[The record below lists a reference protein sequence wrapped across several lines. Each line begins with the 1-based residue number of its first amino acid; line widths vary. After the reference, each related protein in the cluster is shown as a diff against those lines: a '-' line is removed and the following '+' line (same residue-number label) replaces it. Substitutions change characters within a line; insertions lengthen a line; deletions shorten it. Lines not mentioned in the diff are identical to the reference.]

1 MFDEVLGLVGMR
13 LADHLDLV
21 RLDPQVRYHW
31 PDGSTLDVADQPS
44 NTRVAFDRFSAGA
57 GAAWEGWDR
66 QGERIWAIA
75 RRTFLAGSMDAP
87 RAVLRRLQRPS
98 DLWAIDGHRSLAR
111 AARRTFA
118 DDRLV
123 QWAGRYATYSG
134 SSPFAAP
141 ATLACIPHIESAYG
155 AWYPRGGMGT
165 LTGVLEAGAARAGVT
180 MRREA
185 AVARVDALP
194 HQVTGVQLTTGER
207 LAADVVVANTDAD
220 HLYRDLLADDRA
232 LARVRRAEPSSSA
245 FVVLAALDG
254 RTADVAHHNVWFSA
268 DGEAEF
274 AQLFAHRQ
282 LPKDPTIY
290 ASVASVTDAGQA
302 PPGCESWFLLVNAPA
317 GWRGDAAAYRDH
329 VLAVLAARG
338 VDLRPRLRFTEIV
351 TPADLERRYRS
362 RGGAIYGAS
371 SNGWRA
377 AFLRPGN
384 RGPRRGLYLV
394 GGSSH
399 PGGGLPLVAISA
411 EIVAGLVED
420 DGW

>member
-1 MFDEVLGLVGMR
+1 MQTLGFAVFFRDPVVALVGGAAMLPVALAALLDGRRSVAEVVVVGGGIGGLCAALRLGVAGHHVTLLERSSELGGKVAVRERDGFRFDTGPSLLTLPHVFDEVLGLVGMR

-21 RLDPQVRYHW
+21 RLDPQVPLPLARRQH
-31 PDGSTLDVADQPS
+31 PRRRRPARATPASPSTGSRP
-44 NTRVAFDRFSAGA
+44 GA
-57 GAAWEGWDR
+57 GAAWQGWDR
-66 QGERIWAIA
+66 RGERIWAIA

-134 SSPFAAP
+134 SSPYAAP

-165 LTGVLEAGAARAGVT
+165 LTGVLEEGAARAGVT
-180 MRREA
+180 MRRGA
-185 AVARVDALP
+185 AVARVDASP

-245 FVVLAALDG
+245 FVILAGARRPDRGRGAPQRVVLGRRGGGVRAAL
-254 RTADVAHHNVWFSA
+254 RPTA
-268 DGEAEF
+268 
-274 AQLFAHRQ
+274 
-282 LPKDPTIY
+282 
-290 ASVASVTDAGQA
+290 
-302 PPGCESWFLLVNAPA
+302 
-317 GWRGDAAAYRDH
+317 
-329 VLAVLAARG
+329 AARG
-338 VDLRPRLRFTEIV
+338 PDDLRQR
-351 TPADLERRYRS
+351 ARR
-362 RGGAIYGAS
+362 
-371 SNGWRA
+371 
-377 AFLRPGN
+377 
-384 RGPRRGLYLV
+384 
-394 GGSSH
+394 
-399 PGGGLPLVAISA
+399 
-411 EIVAGLVED
+411 
-420 DGW
+420 